1 MSDLP
6 GELGAIPLVD
16 QPEQRVGTPAL
27 RPYWPV
33 IHCWESC
40 TKAIFGP
47 VDHQPQ
53 VSSGVAAPGGG
64 L

>member
-6 GELGAIPLVD
+6 RELGAIPLVD

-27 RPYWPV
+27 KLY
-33 IHCWESC
+33 CQ
-40 TKAIFGP
+40 